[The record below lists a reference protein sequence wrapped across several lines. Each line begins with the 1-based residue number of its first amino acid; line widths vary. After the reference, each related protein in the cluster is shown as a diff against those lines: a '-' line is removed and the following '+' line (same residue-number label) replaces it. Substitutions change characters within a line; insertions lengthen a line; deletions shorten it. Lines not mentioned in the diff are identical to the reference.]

1 MKYLSIDY
9 GDKRIGLAVCDPSE
23 TIVSPLKVL
32 NNPEHFVEET
42 ADLIEDE
49 KIEAIVIGIPFNMD
63 GTEGRQV
70 KAVER
75 FAGQL
80 KKKITIPI
88 FFQDERLSTFAAE
101 QKLVDIELSK
111 KKKRERIDA
120 IAAAHILDEFLE
132 KKNSG

>member
-49 KIEAIVIGIPFNMD
+49 KIEAVVIGIPFNMD

-70 KAVER
+70 KVVER
-75 FAGQL
+75 FAEQL

-120 IAAAHILDEFLE
+120 IAAAHILEEFLE
-132 KKNSG
+132 RRRSI

>member
-32 NNPEHFVEET
+32 NNPEHFIEET

-49 KIEAIVIGIPFNMD
+49 KIEAVVIGIPFNMD
-63 GTEGRQV
+63 GTEGRQAKV
-70 KAVER
+70 VER

-101 QKLVDIELSK
+101 QKLADIELSK

-132 KKNSG
+132 RRRSI